1 MARNT
6 AFSEEAKMRYLSLK
20 GILGKNVAIFVC
32 CAFCDLPYIQD
43 MDVEDLERALS
54 VIEQYKL
61 SINDYLDLMMMWY
74 RDVLMFKVT
83 NSVDKLL
90 FKSEYMHLKKQAGM
104 FSYNSIEEKINAIE
118 RAKVRLD
125 VNANFDT
132 TMQLLLLTLKEN

>member
-1 MARNT
+1 
-6 AFSEEAKMRYLSLK
+6 
-20 GILGKNVAIFVC
+20 
-32 CAFCDLPYIQD
+32 
-43 MDVEDLERALS
+43 
-54 VIEQYKL
+54 
-61 SINDYLDLMMMWY
+61 MMMWY